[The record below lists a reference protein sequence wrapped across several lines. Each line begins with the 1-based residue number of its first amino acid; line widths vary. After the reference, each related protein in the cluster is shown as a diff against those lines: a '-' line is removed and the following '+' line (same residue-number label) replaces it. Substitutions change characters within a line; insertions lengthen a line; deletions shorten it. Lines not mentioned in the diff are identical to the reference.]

1 METIYPMDAPQM
13 EKTAK
18 NSCPPDIL
26 PRVRKKKTIAIV
38 GPGNLGT
45 ALALSLDDAGYR
57 VQEIIYR
64 RGGRSVKRARSLARR
79 VHARAETLESSRL
92 EADLLWLCVGD
103 RQIAAVA
110 QGLTSRRDWHGK
122 VVFHSSGA
130 LLSDELSSLRECGA
144 AVASVHPLMTFVRGA
159 RAVLKDVPCAIEGDG
174 RAVKAARSIV
184 RDLGAQAFAIER
196 GKKAAHHAWAAFTSP
211 LIIAVLVTGEEVAQ
225 LAGQTTK
232 EARRRMMPIVKQ
244 TIANYEKL
252 GAAGAFSGPIL
263 RGDVETV
270 RKHLAVLRKL
280 PAARGAYVALAQSAM
295 RHLPAR
301 NKQALRNVLRG

>member
-1 METIYPMDAPQM
+1 MDAPQI
-13 EKTAK
+13 ENTAK
-18 NSCPPDIL
+18 NSRPPDIL

-38 GPGNLGT
+38 GPGNLGK
-45 ALALSLDDAGYR
+45 ALALSLDEAGYR

-64 RGGRSVKRARSLARR
+64 QGSTSAKRARSLARKLD
-79 VHARAETLESSRL
+79 ARAETLESARL